1 MYRPD
6 FFLLK
11 NLFLAFAAALLVYA
25 TQLLCGVAISYRLFV
40 AVGLLTFIAYQF
52 ASWSPAVEGYRISF
66 NQSPGTFQQ
75 ILTILGAIA
84 GVILFP
90 SELLKL
96 LGLPALL
103 TLLYYL
109 HWPSGWLKGG
119 IRSVFLLK
127 NAVVSFVWTYL
138 TYNLTV
144 YPATP
149 DTLAWAGRFV
159 LILILTLGLDLRDRE
174 ADLQRNV
181 ITLPGYAGF
190 QRAKR
195 WIVMLASGVLI
206 VFYFQNFPGKT
217 SLMISLVVAILV
229 ILPLKPR
236 TGYWKY
242 FFLLDGILVLYALF
256 LAV

>member
-11 NLFLAFAAALLVYA
+11 NIFLALAASLLVYA
-25 TQLLCGVAISYRLFV
+25 TQILCGVAISYRLFF

-52 ASWSPAVEGYRISF
+52 ASWYPAVDGYRISF
-66 NQSPGTFQQ
+66 NQSPGRVQQ
-75 ILTILGAIA
+75 ILTLLGAIS

-90 SELLKL
+90 VETLKL
-96 LGLPALL
+96 LGLPAIL

-119 IRSVFLLK
+119 IRAVFLLK
-127 NAVVSFVWTYL
+127 NMVVSFVWTYL
-138 TYNLTV
+138 TYNLPV
-144 YPATP
+144 YPDTP
-149 DTLAWAGRFV
+149 DTLAWVGRFV
-159 LILILTLGLDLRDRE
+159 LVLILTLGLDLRDRE

-181 ITLPGYAGF
+181 KTLPGYAGF
-190 QRAKR
+190 ESAKR
-195 WIVMLASGVLI
+195 WIVMLASGVMI
-206 VFYFQNFPGKT
+206 VFYFQIFPGKI
-217 SLMISLVVAILV
+217 SLMISLLATILV